1 MIERVKR
8 EIDLSWSTGKATAPP
23 PSLVIPATKAPG
35 QNFIRGFAD
44 VSHVVSMLHSSIWE
58 NSEEFTKNHGD
69 GEKVAVREVA
79 EVVMLYRLVQ
89 GLISTIHV

>member
-1 MIERVKR
+1 M
-8 EIDLSWSTGKATAPP
+8 
-23 PSLVIPATKAPG
+23 
-35 QNFIRGFAD
+35 
-44 VSHVVSMLHSSIWE
+44 WE

-89 GLISTIHV
+89 HNV